1 MSNLSD
7 ASVNTTREDMEVSG
21 VDEGEN
27 TRSVTIPEEL
37 AHNQELDGDGF
48 VMEEDPLEM
57 DENGEYIGPVS
68 EAEIRERVIDSMKLY
83 IKGSLMEKML
93 DTIDELKEYLPHTEG
108 RGALNSV

>member
-68 EAEIRERVIDSMKLY
+68 EARDTRACDRLY
-83 IKGSLMEKML
+83 ETIHQRLPDGEDARHNRRAKGILA
-93 DTIDELKEYLPHTEG
+93 TYGGGEG
-108 RGALNSV
+108 R